1 MFKTACKLFMT
12 VLCFE
17 AVIKYM
23 ITLNSKINKKKYL
36 HAERQRGA
44 AMLISVIFFL
54 FISLATISGLV
65 SPAIREFRNANVN
78 INSKKSYF
86 LAESGSE
93 DALYRIINNITI
105 GESESL
111 TLGSNSATTTIV
123 SGSGTKQITSLG
135 DVSNYERKT
144 NVILFSGVGASFNYG
159 VQVGQ
164 GGLEMSNTSQIVG
177 NIYSGGNIVG
187 ENSARITGTA
197 IVSGASGKIET
208 IVVDG
213 DANAHFIEGSTIGG
227 STNSYDLKTTQVTG
241 NVIATTITSCTGTVG
256 GDATYDTKASCTIA
270 GAQTTPNPTDFVDP
284 EVVSLPIADA
294 QVLAW
299 ENEAEAGGVITSQT
313 YDSGTTNLGPKK
325 INGDLTVKNSAI
337 LNVTGTLW
345 VTGKVTFE
353 NSAIV
358 RLDAGYGAGSG
369 VIVAGVAG
377 STTAGLITL
386 KNSAQV
392 QGSGTAG
399 SYMMLLSQMVNTSSI
414 SINAGNS
421 GSAAILYAGYG
432 LIDIN
437 NSGQFKEIT
446 AAKIKISNSATIT
459 YESGLANATFSS
471 GPSGGYV
478 IDDWKETE

>member
-1 MFKTACKLFMT
+1 M
-12 VLCFE
+12 
-17 AVIKYM
+17 
-23 ITLNSKINKKKYL
+23 KKEI
-36 HAERQRGA
+36 ERKVNNQSGA

-54 FISLATISGLV
+54 FISLAIISGLV
-65 SPAIREFRNANVN
+65 SPTVREFRNASVN
-78 INSKKSYF
+78 LNSKKSYF
-86 LAESGSE
+86 LAESGTE
-93 DALYRIINNITI
+93 DAFYRIKNGITI
-105 GESESL
+105 SESPGSESL
-111 TLGSNSATTTIV
+111 TLDSNSATTTIT
-123 SGSGTKQITSLG
+123 SINNSTKQITSLG
-135 DVSNYERKT
+135 DVKSLQRKT
-144 NVILFSGVGASFNYG
+144 SVTLFSGVGASFNYG
-159 VQVGQ
+159 VQGGQ
-164 GGLEMSNTSQIVG
+164 GGLEMSNTSKIIG
-177 NIYSGGNIVG
+177 NIYSGGNITG

-208 IVVDG
+208 IQVDG
-213 DANAHFIEGSTIGG
+213 DATAHFIEGSTIGG
-227 STNSYDLKTTQVTG
+227 STNSYDLKTTRVTG
-241 NVIATTITSCTGTVG
+241 NVVATTITSCTGTVG
-256 GDATYDTKASCTIA
+256 GNATYDTKASCAIA
-270 GAQTTPNPTDFVDP
+270 GTQTTPNPVDFIDP
-284 EVVSLPIADA
+284 EIVPLPITDA

-299 ENEAEAGGVITSQT
+299 EAEAATGGTITSQT
-313 YDSGTTNLGPKK
+313 YDSGTTNFGPKK

-337 LNVTGTLW
+337 LNVMGTLW

-358 RLDAGYGAGSG
+358 RLDASYGGSSG

-377 STTAGLITL
+377 STTAGLISL

-392 QGSGTAG
+392 NGSGTAG
-399 SYMMLLSQMVNTSSI
+399 SYMMLLSQMVNTSST

-459 YESGLANATFSS
+459 YESGLANVNFAS

-478 IDDWKETE
+478 IDSWKETQ

>member
-1 MFKTACKLFMT
+1 
-12 VLCFE
+12 
-17 AVIKYM
+17 
-23 ITLNSKINKKKYL
+23 
-36 HAERQRGA
+36 
-44 AMLISVIFFL
+44 MLISVIFFL

-65 SPAIREFRNANVN
+65 TPAVREFKNAQVN

-105 GESESL
+105 GESENL
-111 TLGSNSATTTIV
+111 TLSSNSVTTTIT

-135 DVSNYERKT
+135 DVSSYQRKT
-144 NVILFSGVGASFNYG
+144 SMTLFSGVGASFNYG

-164 GGLEMSNTSQIVG
+164 GGLEMSNTSKIIG
-177 NIYSGGNIVG
+177 NIYAGGNIAG
-187 ENSARITGTA
+187 ENSAKITGAA

-208 IVVDG
+208 IVIEG
-213 DANAHFIEGSTIGG
+213 DAKAHFIEGSTIGG
-227 STNSYDLKTTQVTG
+227 NTESYDLKSTQVAG
-241 NVIATTITSCTGTVG
+241 NVVATTITSCTGTVG
-256 GDATYDTKASCTIA
+256 GDATYDTKASCAIA
-270 GAQTTPNPTDFVDP
+270 GAQITPNPTDFIDP
-284 EVVSLPIADA
+284 EAVSLPITDA

-299 ENEAEAGGVITSQT
+299 ENEAAAGGVITSQT

-345 VTGKVTFE
+345 VTGKITFE
-353 NSAIV
+353 NTSII
-358 RLDAGYGAGSG
+358 RLDASYGASSG

-399 SYMMLLSQMVNTSSI
+399 SYMMLLSQMVNTASKSI
-414 SINAGNS
+414 DAGNS

-432 LIDIN
+432 LIDIS

-459 YESGLANATFSS
+459 YESGLANAVFSS

-478 IDDWKETE
+478 LDDWKETE